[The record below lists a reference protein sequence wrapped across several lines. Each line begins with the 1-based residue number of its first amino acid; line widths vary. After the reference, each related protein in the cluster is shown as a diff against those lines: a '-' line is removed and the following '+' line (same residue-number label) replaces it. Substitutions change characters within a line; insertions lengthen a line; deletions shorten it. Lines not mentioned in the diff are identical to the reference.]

1 VQVPCTSRSQILIDA
16 APMGRALLRGV
27 SDLHRDPVSVC
38 RRPSARTIAV
48 VSLTITRWPHL
59 PASGTPSGPVTY
71 TTPRGRGPEH
81 PMTPAEQGVIF
92 VQRVHRAT
100 RPGGWPGGQLG
111 GRLQLVSA
119 LARRC
124 RASRRSLLGLR
135 WAGSGWAAAWRGCL

>member
-1 VQVPCTSRSQILIDA
+1 MIGLLPDDRQTAADALPLAIELSGMHKGFGFVQVPCTSRSQILIDA

-59 PASGTPSGPVTY
+59 RASGTPSGPVTY

-81 PMTPAEQGVIF
+81 PMTPPE
-92 VQRVHRAT
+92 H
-100 RPGGWPGGQLG
+100 
-111 GRLQLVSA
+111 
-119 LARRC
+119 C
-124 RASRRSLLGLR
+124 
-135 WAGSGWAAAWRGCL
+135 